1 MMNKLTDCLHVFI
14 KVLAGNQSPGAN
26 KLLNHGDD
34 EDEDDDNDDDKT
46 QTSRSAL
53 PIAGTRRRRL
63 RSRAHL
69 RI

>member
-34 EDEDDDNDDDKT
+34 EGADDDDDDKT
-46 QTSRSAL
+46 QTSTSAL
-53 PIAGTRRRRL
+53 PIAETRRPRL
-63 RSRAHL
+63 RSRARL
-69 RI
+69 RF